1 MNFIGCD
8 WGTTNFRLRWLGAT
22 VPREFKSD
30 DGTAKLAVLPGD
42 RAERFRSVLEH
53 GLDQLGA
60 PKEFPVIISGMASSS
75 IGWKELPYATL
86 PFRIDGRSVIWAAL
100 GDRVCLISGLRSE
113 TDVMRGEETEILGL
127 YESLGTSA
135 PSRAVVIL
143 PGTHSKHV
151 EVCDGAIVG
160 FRTFMTGEVFDLM
173 ARQSVL
179 RHSVEVD
186 SEWIPEMFVEGV
198 KASVG
203 QPLLSVLF
211 QVRTRQVLRKLSPP
225 SNTSFL
231 SGLLIGS
238 ELGSFQQS
246 DLPILLAANDRL
258 RRNYGLA
265 TEALGLGDRLLSVD
279 SSPLSTLGQR
289 VLMRNIVSPHSNPH
303 P

>member
-1 MNFIGCD
+1 
-8 WGTTNFRLRWLGAT
+8 
-22 VPREFKSD
+22 
-30 DGTAKLAVLPGD
+30 
-42 RAERFRSVLEH
+42 
-53 GLDQLGA
+53 
-60 PKEFPVIISGMASSS
+60 
-75 IGWKELPYATL
+75 
-86 PFRIDGRSVIWAAL
+86 
-100 GDRVCLISGLRSE
+100 
-113 TDVMRGEETEILGL
+113 MRGEETEILGL

-135 PSRAVVIL
+135 PSHAVVVL

-151 EVCDGAIVG
+151 EVRDGAIIG

-231 SGLLIGS
+231 SGLLIGA
-238 ELGSFQQS
+238 ELAAFQHS
-246 DLPILLAANDRL
+246 NLPILLTAGDRL

-265 TEALGLGDRLLSVD
+265 ADALGLGDRVLSVD

>member
-8 WGTTNFRLRWLGAT
+8 WGTTNFRLRWLGAS

-30 DGTAKLAVLPGD
+30 DGTAKLAALPGD

-60 PKEFPVIISGMASSS
+60 PREFPVIISGMASSS

-86 PFRIDGRSVIWAAL
+86 PFRIDGRNVIWAAL

-113 TDVMRGEETEILGL
+113 NDVMRGEETEILGL
-127 YESLGTSA
+127 YESLGSSA
-135 PSRAVVIL
+135 PSHAVVVL

-151 EVCDGAIVG
+151 EVRDGAIVG

-198 KASVG
+198 KACVG

-238 ELGSFQQS
+238 ELAAFQHS
-246 DLPILLAANDRL
+246 NLPIVLAATDRL

-265 TEALGLGDRLLSVD
+265 ADALGLGDRVLSVD
-279 SSPLSTLGQR
+279 SSLLSTLGQR
-289 VLMRNIVSPHSNPH
+289 VLMRNIVAHHSNPH